1 MLELIW
7 QSQPFPERLIK
18 YFGMIKYYVNNS
30 NLPRKALKLELGHT
44 TLKCFWKDFMTN
56 SNEYNETLF
65 LEIMKQIL
73 EGFVEF
79 HNTGVKC

>member
-1 MLELIW
+1 
-7 QSQPFPERLIK
+7 
-18 YFGMIKYYVNNS
+18 
-30 NLPRKALKLELGHT
+30 
-44 TLKCFWKDFMTN
+44 MTN

-79 HNTGVKC
+79 HNTGVFTFIYNFVKIIKSF